1 MITRK
6 TLSIWAAVVIGGIVI
21 ALLSGVAAYRYLQT
35 HSRDVTRDQ
44 LQSYIGERGD
54 VEQFLFT
61 SVARLHEASHNLY
74 RRVYSKLSEDEA
86 VRRFNTLFPLQED
99 GTRRSV
105 DQLFDGI
112 TTLEGS
118 PVYGVG
124 AYFRDGQGLSREDKR
139 RLFAGYLTV
148 RQMGPAYET
157 QFSNFQ
163 FYDEHNNLILF
174 APLRPDRLMFY
185 RKTAPN
191 NLDFTQEP
199 QVIGSLPPNNP
210 TEQTRCTPVTVL
222 LYRPN
227 DPASH
232 VGCYTPMRL
241 GGRHMGA
248 FGVSLNVSRYLSHAV
263 SRPPENGENFI
274 LDTEGGLVVHTEL
287 LTPGEDD
294 SETLHVL
301 QARLDGAE
309 IARAVNA
316 NGRMSG
322 VLELGDGDLIAF
334 SRISAPDWIF
344 VSRIDNDSSSAN
356 PLWQATFWASVV
368 FLLVLSQGPGLISL
382 LAERPISIDEI
393 DRAETYASAPDARE
407 LVGLSRSTVSD
418 QSRENAPD
426 DADAPERDS
435 DPRTG

>member
-1 MITRK
+1 MTRK
-6 TLSIWAAVVIGGIVI
+6 TIQIWLCVVIGGLVI
-21 ALLSGVAAYRYLQT
+21 ALLSGVATYRYLQT

-44 LQSYIGERGD
+44 LQTYIAERGD

-74 RRVYSKLSEDEA
+74 RRIYSKLSEDEA

-118 PVYGVG
+118 PVYGIG
-124 AYFRDGQGLSREDKR
+124 AYYREGQALSCEDKR

-148 RQMGPAYET
+148 RQIGPAYET

-274 LDTEGGLVVHTEL
+274 LDNEGSLVVHSEL
-287 LTPGEDD
+287 LTPGENDE
-294 SETLHVL
+294 ETLHVL

-316 NGRMSG
+316 NGRVSG
-322 VLELGDGDLIAF
+322 VLELSDGDLIAF
-334 SRISAPDWIF
+334 SRIGAPNWIF
-344 VSRIDNDSSSAN
+344 VSRIDNTTSNAD
-356 PLWQATFWASVV
+356 PLLQAAFWAGVV
-368 FLLVLSQGPGLISL
+368 FLLVLSQGPGLVSL
-382 LAERPISIDEI
+382 LAERSITIDDI
-393 DRAETYASAPDARE
+393 DRAENYPDAPDARE
-407 LVGLSRSTVSD
+407 LVGASRSAASD
-418 QSRENAPD
+418 QSRENARG
-426 DADAPERDS
+426 DAGGSEQAR